1 MRLNPAERIDVRGV
15 GFDNVT
21 LTDAASI
28 LSEHI
33 ENGGTL
39 AAVYTPNSEIV
50 DSCIRDESG
59 ELYRIINSAELV
71 VPDGIGVVKASKI
84 LGPPLKEKV
93 AGIELGSAM
102 LAHAARH
109 GVPVY
114 FLGGKPGV
122 AEAARDKLCREL
134 PGLHVVGCAD
144 GYFEKTGA
152 ESDERICA
160 IKSSGAV
167 LLFVCL
173 GAPTQEKW
181 IFDNK
186 SALADAGVRVAMG
199 LGGSLDVYS
208 GAAKRA
214 PKLFISLGLEWLY
227 RLLCEPRRIGR
238 MMALP
243 RFYFGVKRYSRQK
256 KRQNTQNSKKSIQ

>member
-21 LTDAASI
+21 LTEAASI

-50 DSCIRDESG
+50 DACIRDTDG
-59 ELYRIINSAELV
+59 ELYGIINSAELI

-84 LGPPLKEKV
+84 LGTPLKEKV
-93 AGIELGSAM
+93 AGIELGSKM
-102 LAHAARH
+102 LDYAAEH
-109 GVPVY
+109 GTPVY

-122 AEAARDKLCREL
+122 AETARDKLCEKL
-134 PGLHVVGCAD
+134 PALRVVGCSD
-144 GYFEKTGA
+144 GYFDKTGRA
-152 ESDERICA
+152 SDERIDA
-160 IKSSGAV
+160 IASSGAT

-181 IFDNK
+181 IYDNK
-186 SALADAGVRVAMG
+186 AALANAGVRVAMG

-208 GAAKRA
+208 GTAKRA
-214 PKLFISLGLEWLY
+214 PKIFISAGLEWFY
-227 RLLCEPRRIGR
+227 RLLCEPRRVGR

-243 RFYFGVKRYSRQK
+243 RFYFGIK
-256 KRQNTQNSKKSIQ
+256 KYARREKHKNG